1 MVQVG
6 QTIRWQ
12 STRLHALAE
21 CRNKSDALT
30 RDVRKATAALGDM
43 VEAATVIC
51 FEAYFSHLSKAIK
64 GNSAMT
70 IQA

>member
-30 RDVRKATAALGDM
+30 RDVRKANAALGDM

-51 FEAYFSHLSKAIK
+51 FEADFSHLSKAIK